1 MMPEETDLLRAEK
14 QRLRREVRRAAAAL
28 PDDYRAEASRR
39 IAEQVLAMEAYR
51 KARVVM
57 AYASLPEEPDTR
69 AIIEDAAG
77 AGKTVLL
84 PRCVSPERM
93 IALPFTG
100 WNDLVPGWL
109 NIPEPAVP
117 AEGTE
122 IPVPELILVPCVSA
136 SPDGRRLGHGA
147 GYYDRFL
154 AGLRAETVCLCFRKL
169 AREDIPVGAADRRM
183 DRVITD

>member
-1 MMPEETDLLRAEK
+1 MYNGARAEK
-14 QRLRREVRRAAAAL
+14 QRIRQEIRMISKGLSPE
-28 PDDYRAEASRR
+28 YRQEASREITR
-39 IAEQVLAMEAYR
+39 KVLDLPSWKTA
-51 KARVVM
+51 KTVM
-57 AYASLPEEPDTR
+57 AFRSMPEEPDTR

-77 AGKTVLL
+77 AGKAVLL

-100 WNDLVPGWL
+100 WNDLAPGWL
-109 NIPEPAVP
+109 NIQEPAVP

-122 IPVPELILVPCVSA
+122 IPAPELILVPCVSA

-154 AGLRAETVCLCFRKL
+154 AGLRAETVCLCFRRL
-169 AREDIPVGAADRRM
+169 ARADIPVGAADRRM

>member
-1 MMPEETDLLRAEK
+1 MAPEETDLLRKEK
-14 QRLRREVRRAAAAL
+14 QRLRREIREAAATL
-28 PDDYRAEASRR
+28 PGDYRAEASRR
-39 IAEQVLAMEAYR
+39 IAEQVRAMDAYR
-51 KARVVM
+51 NARVVM
-57 AYASLPEEPDTR
+57 MYMSLPEEPDTR
-69 AIIEDAAG
+69 MLITDAAG
-77 AGKTVLL
+77 TGKTVLL

-100 WNDLVPGWL
+100 WENLERGWL
-109 NIPEPAVP
+109 DIREPVMP

-136 SPDGRRLGHGA
+136 APDGRRLGHGA

-154 AGLRAETVCLCFRKL
+154 AGQQAETACLCFRRLMRKN
-169 AREDIPVGAADRRM
+169 IPAGPLDRRM